1 MTGRSEGTGDRAAS
15 GHSPG
20 AEGHAT
26 PRAVFGRLI
35 DGVAHRRWD
44 DLPGLYA
51 EDAVV
56 VHPFAT
62 PAEPLAGREA
72 LRRHF
77 TAAAAMDL
85 RMTTRDI
92 VVHETA
98 DPEVVIG
105 EFAYE
110 GRVTTTGRSF
120 TVRNVF
126 VLRVRDGLIVESR
139 DYADHLAFAAAT
151 GRLGALTNT
160 TPSG

>member
-1 MTGRSEGTGDRAAS
+1 M
-15 GHSPG
+15 
-20 AEGHAT
+20 T
-26 PRAVFGRLI
+26 PREVFERLI
-35 DGVAHRRWD
+35 DGVTHRRWD
-44 DLPGLYA
+44 ELPGLYA
-51 EDAVV
+51 EDTVV
-56 VHPFAT
+56 THPFAT
-62 PAEPLAGREA
+62 PAEPLRGREA

-77 TAAAAMDL
+77 AAAAGMAL
-85 RMTTRDI
+85 EMTARDV

-110 GRVTTTGRSF
+110 GRVTTTGRPF

-151 GRLGALTNT
+151 GRLPALVEEFKNT
-160 TPSG
+160 TPNA

>member
-1 MTGRSEGTGDRAAS
+1 M
-15 GHSPG
+15 
-20 AEGHAT
+20 T
-26 PRAVFGRLI
+26 PREVFERLI
-35 DGVAHRRWD
+35 DGVSHRRWAE
-44 DLPGLYA
+44 LPGLYA

-56 VHPFAT
+56 THPFAT
-62 PAEPLAGREA
+62 PAGPLVGREA

-77 TAAAAMDL
+77 AAAAGMDL
-85 RMTTRDI
+85 AMTARDV

-110 GRVTTTGRSF
+110 GRVTTTGRPF

-151 GRLGALTNT
+151 GRMAALVDALRNT

>member
-1 MTGRSEGTGDRAAS
+1 V
-15 GHSPG
+15 
-20 AEGHAT
+20 T
-26 PRAVFGRLI
+26 PREVFERLV
-35 DGVAHRRWD
+35 DGVTRRRWD

-51 EDAVV
+51 EDTLVI
-56 VHPFAT
+56 HPFAT

-77 TAAAAMDL
+77 AAAAGMDL
-85 RMTTRDI
+85 EMTARDV

-151 GRLGALTNT
+151 GRLGALADKPRRT